1 VSDTQNNLRLNVG
14 FIINQSKGYMREF
27 PLEFP
32 FIHIPPDLDLTDLSG
47 SARVTRTGKGLLVQ
61 VKMHAQMMN
70 ECVRCLQGFPL
81 LLDIE
86 FTELYAF
93 SADSSTDSELIL
105 PESGQI
111 DLRPLVR
118 EEMLLAVPINPLCDP
133 ECKGLCPICG
143 ENRNETE
150 CDHDIEVIDPRLS
163 VLKSLLNEEG

>member
-32 FIHIPPDLDLTDLSG
+32 FIHIPPDLDLTNLSG

-61 VKMHAQMMN
+61 VKMHAQTMN
-70 ECVRCLQGFPL
+70 ECVRCLQGIPL
-81 LLDIE
+81 PLDIE

>member
-1 VSDTQNNLRLNVG
+1 MSDPQNNLRLNVG
-14 FIINQSKGYMREF
+14 FIINQSKGYSREF
-27 PLEFP
+27 PFDFP
-32 FIHIPPDLDLTDLSG
+32 FIHIPPDLDLITLSG

-61 VKMHAQMMN
+61 VKMHALIMN
-70 ECVRCLQGFPL
+70 ECVRCLQDFPL
-81 LLDIE
+81 PLDIE

-93 SADSSTDSELIL
+93 SADAKTDSELIL

-150 CDHDIEVIDPRLS
+150 CDHEIETIDPRLS

>member
-1 VSDTQNNLRLNVG
+1 MSDTQNNLRLNVG

-32 FIHIPPDLDLTDLSG
+32 FIHIPPDLDLTDLYG

-70 ECVRCLQGFPL
+70 ECVRCLQDFTLP
-81 LLDIE
+81 LDIE

>member
-1 VSDTQNNLRLNVG
+1 
-14 FIINQSKGYMREF
+14 
-27 PLEFP
+27 
-32 FIHIPPDLDLTDLSG
+32 
-47 SARVTRTGKGLLVQ
+47 
-61 VKMHAQMMN
+61 MHALTMN
-70 ECVRCLQGFPL
+70 ECVRCLQDFPL
-81 LLDIE
+81 PLDIE

-93 SADSSTDSELIL
+93 SAESKTDSELIL

-150 CDHDIEVIDPRLS
+150 CDHEIETIDPRLS

>member
-14 FIINQSKGYMREF
+14 FIINQSKGYKREF

-32 FIHIPPDLDLTDLSG
+32 FIHIPPDLDLTNLSG

-61 VKMHAQMMN
+61 VKMHAQMMS
-70 ECVRCLQGFPL
+70 ECVRCLQDFPL
-81 LLDIE
+81 PLDIE

-93 SADSSTDSELIL
+93 SADSNTDSELIL

-143 ENRNETE
+143 ENRNEIE
-150 CDHDIEVIDPRLS
+150 CDHEIEVIDPRLS
-163 VLKSLLNEEG
+163 VLKSLLNKEG